1 MAFPAENKIS
11 LRALLYVAAGV
22 ILIRGTGMLALN
34 QKLDADVDQYRQL
47 AENLRQHHVYG
58 RQGKG
63 EIHPTAFRPP
73 LYPLLLAGTSPDGTV
88 GRRQVIILHLLM
100 AIASAWIMILLA
112 RASGLGQA
120 SWLAG
125 LLVTV
130 DPILFY
136 QSTQLMTETLAT
148 LLALLLLFALLRSGE
163 GREPR
168 WMLAAGTIAGLAI
181 LCRPTFL
188 AFAGLAWLL
197 LAVRRRWKPMMLFSA
212 AAAVVLVP
220 WIVRNSLVLGKPV
233 LTTTHGGY
241 TLLLGNNP
249 HFYEYLRS
257 APWGSTWNPDRFDS
271 ELEGIRNGE
280 MAGWEVP
287 GATGHQDEEVPG
299 FDFGTLAS
307 SGFSQEWGEVEDDQ
321 FAYQVAFHSMRAE
334 PASFAWS
341 CLVRLGRLWSPFP
354 HQVNPNESLPAL
366 LLRLGTAVWY
376 LVILS
381 AAIAGCWRRRS
392 AWKTDPWIWGLLL
405 CLSFSLVHTFYWSNI
420 RMRAPLMPFVYL
432 AALGWLASRGSS
444 PARSAEPAVESAAD
458 EL

>member
-58 RQGKG
+58 RQGQG

-73 LYPLLLAGTSPDGTV
+73 LYPLLLAATSPDGTV
-88 GRRQVIILHLLM
+88 GRSQVMILHLLL

-168 WMLAAGTIAGLAI
+168 WMLASGTITGLAI

-197 LAVRRRWKPMMLFSA
+197 LAVRRRWKPLMLFSA

-220 WIVRNSLVLGKPV
+220 WIVRNSLVLEKPV

-249 HFYEYLRS
+249 HFYEHLRT
-257 APWGSTWNPDRFDS
+257 APWGSTWNPDRFDLDWRSNHVS
-271 ELEGIRNGE
+271 E
-280 MAGWEVP
+280 
-287 GATGHQDEEVPG
+287 D
-299 FDFGTLAS
+299 GTHPR
-307 SGFSQEWGEVEDDQ
+307 GEVEDDQ
-321 FAYQVAFHSMRAE
+321 FAYQVAFHSMRSE

-366 LLRLGTAVWY
+366 LLRLGTVAWY
-376 LVILS
+376 LVILA

-432 AALGWLASRGSS
+432 AALGCLASRGSRS
-444 PARSAEPAVESAAD
+444 KPSAEPAVESAAD

>member
-1 MAFPAENKIS
+1 M
-11 LRALLYVAAGV
+11 
-22 ILIRGTGMLALN
+22 
-34 QKLDADVDQYRQL
+34 
-47 AENLRQHHVYG
+47 
-58 RQGKG
+58 
-63 EIHPTAFRPP
+63 
-73 LYPLLLAGTSPDGTV
+73 
-88 GRRQVIILHLLM
+88 ILHLLL

-163 GREPR
+163 GRESR

-220 WIVRNSLVLGKPV
+220 WIVRNSLVLEKPV

-249 HFYEYLRS
+249 HFYEHLRT
-257 APWGSTWNPDRFDS
+257 APWGSTWNPDRFDLDWRSNHVS
-271 ELEGIRNGE
+271 E
-280 MAGWEVP
+280 
-287 GATGHQDEEVPG
+287 D
-299 FDFGTLAS
+299 GTHPR
-307 SGFSQEWGEVEDDQ
+307 GEVEDDQ
-321 FAYQVAFHSMRAE
+321 FAYQVAFHSMRSE

-366 LLRLGTAVWY
+366 LLRLGTVAWY
-376 LVILS
+376 LVILV

-432 AALGWLASRGSS
+432 AALGCLASRGPRSK
-444 PARSAEPAVESAAD
+444 PSAEPAVESAAD